1 MEVTFQEVI
10 ALRAAQAGCANAY
23 DAWAQREQARVLIE
37 YADWQKQNAAS
48 RARIV
53 MSPASLVR
61 SFPLKTEHRIGTDF
75 QPIAEEIL
83 SQVSTSPAPIG
94 SAAQL

>member
-1 MEVTFQEVI
+1 MEATFQEVI
-10 ALRAAQAGCANAY
+10 ASGAAQAGCADAY

-53 MSPASLVR
+53 MPPQGDCRKSKFVA
-61 SFPLKTEHRIGTDF
+61 
-75 QPIAEEIL
+75 AEM
-83 SQVSTSPAPIG
+83 Q
-94 SAAQL
+94 